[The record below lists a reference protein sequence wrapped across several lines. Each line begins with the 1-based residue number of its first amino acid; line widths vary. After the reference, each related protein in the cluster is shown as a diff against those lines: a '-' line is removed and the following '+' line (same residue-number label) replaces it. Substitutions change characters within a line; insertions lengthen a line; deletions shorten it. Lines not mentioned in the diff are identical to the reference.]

1 MGMLSAIAKGFDI
14 ALTTLSEIAEESRKS
29 MKEAEAEFE
38 HEQQFYNTIPEQI
51 YQLASQKSRA
61 KLLNAAIKNNEFIF
75 SLYVE
80 FIQSNSVIKNNN
92 NKSDP
97 FYDFLD
103 PFYDFLTEN
112 IKDGNIRCVDL
123 ASFLEPDPLDCEEK
137 YHIHVIR
144 DEHDLILTKYL
155 TQMQAHQAI
164 AKFLHDV
171 FILRKEII
179 DKAEQNN
186 IDLKQFLSNLNI
198 DTSFL
203 DKQNY
208 D

>member
-38 HEQQFYNTIPEQI
+38 REQQFYNTISEQI

-80 FIQSNSVIKNNN
+80 FMQPNSVIKNNN
-92 NKSDP
+92 NKS
-97 FYDFLD
+97 D

-186 IDLKQFLSNLNI
+186 INLKQFLSNLNLNI